1 MDFLVVGGVFVHH
14 FGVSQDFRVL
24 GQCLRLDGDVI
35 VIVLVNLLCWIRLL
49 ICLVDRMDV
58 IILSGGA

>member
-1 MDFLVVGGVFVHH
+1 MVGGVFVHH